1 MYPGVWEYKKS
12 LVLFRFMAWNTRC
25 DEICSFFSRVPWFKP
40 QPPPL
45 SLSLRKKLKK
55 HPENAI
61 GAYTHLGLFYPCTK
75 LQIKGGTR
83 KTNKIKI
90 LM

>member
-45 SLSLRKKLKK
+45 SLSLRKNSKNTLKMPLEPILTLVFFILVLNCRSKEGLGRQIKLKS
-55 HPENAI
+55 
-61 GAYTHLGLFYPCTK
+61 
-75 LQIKGGTR
+75 
-83 KTNKIKI
+83 
-90 LM
+90 